1 MSSVGRLHRCR
12 VALEVG
18 RKAGLSVVAQL
29 REKAGLAAAAC
40 AAELVKRQG
49 KKGPVNEKKKASRN
63 TSQDLMKAGSQK
75 KALLGAPCSQG
86 RAPGATKQLKLCL
99 PKRNKGFSS
108 MAYIL
113 Y

>member
-18 RKAGLSVVAQL
+18 RKAGLSVLAQL
-29 REKAGLAAAAC
+29 QEEAGSAAAAC
-40 AAELVKRQG
+40 GAELVKRQG
-49 KKGPVNEKKKASRN
+49 KKGPVNEKKGITEHFSGFNEGRVSKKASLC
-63 TSQDLMKAGSQK
+63 S
-75 KALLGAPCSQG
+75 PCSQG
-86 RAPGATKQLKLCL
+86 RAPGAAKQLKLCL